1 MWTSFDECVSRHAV
15 VDSQVY
21 YNDIEIVIIRSR
33 LFPKQGDSDVKA
45 LFLDIVLSSLRNCA
59 FSPSKGE

>member
-1 MWTSFDECVSRHAV
+1 MWTSFDDCVSRHAV
-15 VDSQVY
+15 VDPQVY

-45 LFLDIVLSSLRNCA
+45 LFLDIVL
-59 FSPSKGE
+59 F

>member
-15 VDSQVY
+15 VDPQV

-45 LFLDIVLSSLRNCA
+45 LFLDIVLS
-59 FSPSKGE
+59 